1 MGRYDVAMK
10 AFSEQMTLAKQ
21 SGDPARLAAT
31 HSSIGV
37 LLGDNQEL
45 YAEALPHLDES
56 YRINKSIGARVSMGW
71 DQVNRAASL
80 AALGRFDEAKAAL
93 DEARAIASEPAAGFK
108 SQLAYVNVVA
118 SQLALSQGRQAEA
131 AAQAA
136 AALALADPDYK
147 DTALQAR
154 QTLALT
160 AAMSGAH
167 KKAVVLVEEAVAA
180 ARELRLPRLLS
191 TVLLASADVR
201 VASGDGRNALADAQ
215 AAQKLFASSSQLES
229 EWRAWL
235 LAARAMRLED
245 DRSIAYDY
253 AVRAEA
259 GRAALE
265 ARWGEDNYRSYA
277 RRPDIKVRLQQL
289 AQLLEA
295 KKAGPQTRGG

>member
-1 MGRYDVAMK
+1 LGRYD
-10 AFSEQMTLAKQ
+10 E
-21 SGDPARLAAT
+21 ART
-31 HSSIGV
+31 
-37 LLGDNQEL
+37 
-45 YAEALPHLDES
+45 
-56 YRINKSIGARVSMGW
+56 
-71 DQVNRAASL
+71 
-80 AALGRFDEAKAAL
+80 AL

-108 SQLAYVNVVA
+108 SQLAYVDVVA
-118 SQLALSQGRQAEA
+118 AQMALSQGRQAEA

-136 AALALADPDYK
+136 AALALADPDYQ

-154 QTLALT
+154 QTLALV
-160 AAMSGAH
+160 AAMSGAPA
-167 KKAVVLVEEAVAA
+167 KAAALIDQAVAA
-180 ARELRLPRLLS
+180 ARDLKLPRLLS
-191 TVLLASADVR
+191 TALLASAEVR
-201 VASGDGRNALADAQ
+201 VAGRDARRGLADAQ
-215 AAQKLFASSSQLES
+215 AAQKLFASSTQLES

-277 RRPDIKVRLQQL
+277 RRPDITVRLQQL